1 MISVPSRAH
10 EPNEDSEVND
20 KSSMPRPAS
29 RRPSTLNIVGV
40 TVLVLGLSIASIVL
54 VVGGSRSK
62 APDAADTSGDWQ
74 DNSLSIEDSKA
85 SSHDLEMYDGNLGML
100 TVKLMD
106 AFHQPE
112 SLAMII
118 AAASSLVAL
127 GCFYVSHRLYSDRPS
142 EDGDLLP

>member
-1 MISVPSRAH
+1 M
-10 EPNEDSEVND
+10 ND
-20 KSSMPRPAS
+20 KSSMPRLSS
-29 RRPSTLNIVGV
+29 RRQSTLNIVGV

-54 VVGGSRSK
+54 VAGAGRSK

-85 SSHDLEMYDGNLGML
+85 SSHDLEMYDGKLGML
-100 TVKLMD
+100 ALKLSD

-112 SLAMII
+112 SLATII

-127 GCFYVSHRLYSDRPS
+127 GCFYVSRRLYSDRPS
-142 EDGDLLP
+142 EDDDLLP